1 MKNSQRSDP
10 NELREAHY
18 ANLHRDVMVYEA
30 LDDVLRNLGRTQQ
43 AMRLLAGDDLREDH
57 QLRILRAVADLA
69 NEAGLLRNFEDVLAS
84 VALARRD
91 WELLSDLGVQGIS
104 FEVYPVHQC
113 PQGSRVDRHTAP
125 AYFDSAHWSYRGGRS
140 LLRVYGE
147 GAIEQVTRHLVGAL
161 IDIAAVRLSDSG
173 GRNEN

>member
-18 ANLHRDVMVYEA
+18 ASLYRDVMVYEA
-30 LDDVLRNLGRTQQ
+30 LDDVLRKLGRSTQ
-43 AMRLLAGDDLREDH
+43 AIRLLAGDDLREDH

-69 NEAGLLRNFEDVLAS
+69 NEAGLLRNFEDVLAN

-104 FEVYPVHQC
+104 FEVHPAHLC
-113 PQGSRVDRHTAP
+113 PQGSRVDRNTAP
-125 AYFDSAHWSYRGGRS
+125 AYFDGAHWSYRSGRS
-140 LLRVYGE
+140 LLRIYGE
-147 GAIEQVTRHLVGAL
+147 GVIEQVTRHLVGAL